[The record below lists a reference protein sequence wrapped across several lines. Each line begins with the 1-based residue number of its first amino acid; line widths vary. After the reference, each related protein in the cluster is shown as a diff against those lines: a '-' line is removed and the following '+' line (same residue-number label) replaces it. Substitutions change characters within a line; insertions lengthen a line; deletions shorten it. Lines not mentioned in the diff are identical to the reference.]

1 VPIVRFAPSNSEF
14 VEDVSALKASVHKAE
29 AMNPVLK
36 RLCCSL
42 PMFLLFCACSALFA
56 QMNGEAARDW
66 SVVFRDSLQH
76 SVLQFWI
83 DHALDKEYGGLL
95 GQLNRQG
102 EPTGSG
108 NKSVVLISRSLW
120 SFSEAYRR
128 YPDHAYQK
136 MAAECLK
143 FLRDKMW
150 DKEHGGYYFMVTR
163 DGKIVDSTKQL
174 NPMSYV
180 MEGLAEYALAF
191 HDNQVAREAL
201 DLFQVIDQHAHD
213 NQYGGY
219 RIAFTANWQFI
230 KDYKDGPNAAGS
242 FGRKSYDWHLGL
254 VEALATLYDVTG
266 DAQVRARLEELL
278 DILVNKIIDVDV
290 GYGRYYFHDDWSV
303 ADHDGDSQQSEYG
316 LDLEASWL
324 IVEAAQRVGRQ
335 QDARIRGA
343 SLVLVDHALLY
354 GFDKDHGGVYR
365 YGPATQ
371 PATNKDMEW
380 WQQCEALVALLN
392 AYQLTGN
399 LKYWSAFDLQAR
411 FFTARFTDHQY
422 GEVYTALFQNGRI
435 DDEKI
440 GPWKAPYHV
449 TRAFLE
455 IIARLGGTL

>member
-1 VPIVRFAPSNSEF
+1 MNLTGRTI
-14 VEDVSALKASVHKAE
+14 ALCL
-29 AMNPVLK
+29 VLI
-36 RLCCSL
+36 LGCGICTNAHS
-42 PMFLLFCACSALFA
+42 

-83 DHALDKEYGGLL
+83 DHAQDKQYGGIL

-102 EPTGSG
+102 QPTGSG

-120 SFSEAYRR
+120 SLSEAYRR
-128 YPDHAYQK
+128 YPDPAYQR
-136 MAAECLK
+136 MAAECLQ

-150 DKEHGGYYFMVTR
+150 DKEHGGYYFMVSR
-163 DGKIVDSTKQL
+163 EGKIIDSTKQL

-180 MEGLAEYALAF
+180 IEGLAEYALAF
-191 HDNQVAREAL
+191 HDNQVGREAL
-201 DLFQVIDQHAHD
+201 DLFRVIDQHAHD

-219 RIAFTANWQFI
+219 RIAFTADWQFI

-278 DILVNKIIDVDV
+278 DIFVNKIIDADV

-303 ADHDGDSQQSEYG
+303 ADRDGDSKQSEYG

-324 IVEAAQRVGRQ
+324 IVEAAQRVGRP
-335 QDARIRGA
+335 QDPKIRRA
-343 SLVLVDHALLY
+343 SLALVDHALLY

-365 YGPATQ
+365 YGPATG

-392 AYQLTGN
+392 SYQLTGDP
-399 LKYWSAFDLQAR
+399 KYWQAFDLQAR
-411 FFTARFTDHQY
+411 FFMDRFTDHQY

>member
-1 VPIVRFAPSNSEF
+1 MNLRLREIV
-14 VEDVSALKASVHKAE
+14 
-29 AMNPVLK
+29 
-36 RLCCSL
+36 LCL
-42 PMFLLFCACSALFA
+42 ILLLLCGSCTNLSA
-56 QMNGEAARDW
+56 QMKGEAARDW

-83 DHALDKEYGGLL
+83 DHALDTEYGGLL

-128 YPDHAYQK
+128 YPEPAYQK

-143 FLRDKMW
+143 FLREKMW

-163 DGKIVDSTKQL
+163 DGNIVDSTKQL

-191 HDNQVAREAL
+191 HDDQVAREAL

-219 RIAFTANWQFI
+219 RIAFTEDWQFI

-242 FGRKSYDWHLGL
+242 FGRKSYDWHLGM

-278 DILVNKIIDVDV
+278 DIFVNKIIDADI

-303 ADHDGDSQQSEYG
+303 ADRDGDSRQSEYG

-335 QDARIRGA
+335 QDPKIRHA
-343 SLVLVDHALLY
+343 SLALVDHALLY
-354 GFDKDHGGVYR
+354 GFDKEHGGVYR
-365 YGPATQ
+365 FGPATE
-371 PATNKDMEW
+371 PATNKNMEW

-392 AYQLTGN
+392 SYQLTGDP
-399 LKYWSAFDLQAR
+399 KYWQAFGLQAR
-411 FFTARFTDHQY
+411 FFIDHFSDHQY
-422 GEVYTALFQNGRI
+422 GEVYTALFHDGRI

-449 TRAFLE
+449 ARAFLE
-455 IIARLGGTL
+455 IISRLGGTL